1 MSGYSRAMVHYNP
14 WPLGKIPQ
22 EWRRPEP
29 ELIRKE
35 GYVWEDPRDIVTIF
49 EKKLADYSNSKYAVL
64 TDCASNALFLCLK
77 YRQLTENKLKVV
89 EVPARTYV
97 SVPMQIL
104 HANLGVSF
112 RDEEWSG
119 VYELRNA
126 NITDGAGRFTKD
138 MFVGDGNL
146 HVLSFQIKKRLP
158 IGRGGAIL
166 TDSLDAYEWL
176 KKASYDGR
184 DLNTP
189 YDSPNHVS
197 QIGWH
202 FYMTPEDAAR
212 GILIMDQLDEVLP
225 DTMMFENYPDISK
238 LEIFGSQAS

>member
-1 MSGYSRAMVHYNP
+1 MVHYNP
-14 WPLGKIPQ
+14 WPLGKLP
-22 EWRRPEP
+22 EGWRRPEP
-29 ELIRKE
+29 ELIRNE
-35 GYVWEDPRDIVTIF
+35 GYSWEDPRDIVTIF
-49 EKKLADYSNSKYAVL
+49 EEKLAEYSNSKYAVV
-64 TDCASNALFLCLK
+64 TDCATNALFLCLK
-77 YRQLTENKLKVV
+77 YRQRTENIFQAV

-97 SVPMQIL
+97 SVPMQVL

-112 RDEEWSG
+112 RDEQWSG
-119 VYELRNA
+119 IYELRSTK
-126 NITDGAGRFTKD
+126 IIDGAGRFTKN
-138 MFVGDGNL
+138 MYTGNNNL

-189 YDSPNHVS
+189 YDSINHVT

-212 GILIMDQLDEVLP
+212 GILIMDQLDDHLP
-225 DTMMFENYPDISK
+225 DTMTYENYPDISK
-238 LEIFGSQAS
+238 LDIFGSQAS